1 MTEAK
6 DLKNKSVEELRALGR
21 ELRESIRDFR
31 FGGAGSRKRDVK
43 GAKTFKRDVARIE
56 TELSARLRAS
66 RGQARAI
73 AEQAK

>member
-21 ELRESIRDFR
+21 ELRESIREFR

-56 TELSARLRAS
+56 TELSAR
-66 RGQARAI
+66 AI